1 VFLVWCEIRSALCR
15 FFIAIERSVIVKSIN
30 PNPDT
35 IGQVL
40 AGIPQGKPVV
50 MLNLLKFAEQADYPQ
65 GYTSV
70 DTPCSGRV
78 AYDRYAASIEP
89 YLSAVGGELVFLG
102 AAVGGIIIP
111 DGEAWDK
118 VLLVRYPSINAFH
131 DMLKNP
137 DYQAET
143 VHRTA
148 ALDDSRLV
156 AMIE

>member
-1 VFLVWCEIRSALCR
+1 M
-15 FFIAIERSVIVKSIN
+15 KSIN

-40 AGIPQGKPVV
+40 AGIPQDKPVV

-65 GYTSV
+65 DYNGENSQ
-70 DTPCSGRV
+70 CSGRQ
-78 AYDRYAASIEP
+78 AYERYMANIGP
-89 YLSAVGGELVFLG
+89 LLVAVGGELVFLG

-118 VLLVRYPSINAFH
+118 VLLVRYPSINAFL